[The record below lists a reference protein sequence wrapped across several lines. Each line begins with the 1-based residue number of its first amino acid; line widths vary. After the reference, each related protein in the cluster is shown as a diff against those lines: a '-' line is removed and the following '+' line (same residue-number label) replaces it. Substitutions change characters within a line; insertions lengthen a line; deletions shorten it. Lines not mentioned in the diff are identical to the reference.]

1 MMFLF
6 SASNLFAAELPDTKQ
21 EFLAP
26 DQAFKMSVSSLGNK
40 QVQITWD
47 ISSGYYLYM
56 GMFEFSTD
64 VETTNIINA
73 EMPDGLKKKDEF
85 FGDVDVY
92 YQSTYAKLTF
102 DNISENTNLVIKYQG
117 CADAGLCYPPIK
129 KTKPIRKSNGYI
141 GVIS

>member
-56 GMFEFSTD
+56 GMFEFESLD
-64 VETTNIINA
+64 TNKISKNFYDDCNYLNCEVPTNEPKA
-73 EMPDGLKKKDEF
+73 TE
-85 FGDVDVY
+85 
-92 YQSTYAKLTF
+92 
-102 DNISENTNLVIKYQG
+102 NISLMIEMINNLILYIV
-117 CADAGLCYPPIK
+117 GL
-129 KTKPIRKSNGYI
+129 
-141 GVIS
+141 